1 MKAGVV
7 LCKVAI
13 LLLAGTALTATGCV
27 LVVDGNGST
36 RRGDVEWASDRDHG
50 TTVMRSASAGATI
63 ADGTLAREV
72 EERVRVDSS
81 LAGEDITISSSGDIV
96 TLHGRVSDIA
106 RLEHVMRTAAGV
118 PGVARVVSR
127 LTVELETG

>member
-1 MKAGVV
+1 LFKAAV
-7 LCKVAI
+7 LV
-13 LLLAGTALTATGCV
+13 LAGAALTATGCV
-27 LVVDGNGST
+27 LVVDGNGGT
-36 RRGDVEWASDRDHG
+36 RRADVEWASDRDHG
-50 TTVMRSASAGATI
+50 TTARRSASTGATI
-63 ADGTLAREV
+63 ADGTLARQV
-72 EERVRVDSS
+72 EGRIQEDAS

-106 RLEHVMRTAAGV
+106 RLERVMQIAAGV